1 MIKLIQYFQFIF
13 PNQVAN
19 IIYKHMSNPRVRKL
33 RESEE
38 IVLNAAIQT
47 NVDYNEFSL
56 KRYEW
61 GEENEEFAFLVHGWE
76 G

>member
-1 MIKLIQYFQFIF
+1 
-13 PNQVAN
+13 
-19 IIYKHMSNPRVRKL
+19 MSNPRVRKL